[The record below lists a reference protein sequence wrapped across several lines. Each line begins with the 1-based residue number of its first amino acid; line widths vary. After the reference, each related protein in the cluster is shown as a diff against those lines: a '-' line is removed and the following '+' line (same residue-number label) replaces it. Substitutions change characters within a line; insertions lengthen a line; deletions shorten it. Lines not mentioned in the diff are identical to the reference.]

1 MVRHHILVGLGFKRQ
16 NFRNRAIHFMMQNK
30 KGSGMYNWKNGT
42 VRLGETQNRVAVVP
56 SNQMTIMPVEP
67 SRSLP
72 KVSRQPLKF
81 NY

>member
-30 KGSGMYNWKNGT
+30 KGSGMYNWRDGT
-42 VRLGETQNRVAVVP
+42 VPLK
-56 SNQMTIMPVEP
+56 QMTLAVEP

-72 KVSRQPLKF
+72 KISRQPLKF